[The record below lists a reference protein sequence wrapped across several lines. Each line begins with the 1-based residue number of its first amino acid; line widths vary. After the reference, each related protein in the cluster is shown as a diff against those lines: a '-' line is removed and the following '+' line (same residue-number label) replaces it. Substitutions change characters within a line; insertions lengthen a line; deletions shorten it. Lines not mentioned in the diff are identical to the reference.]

1 MTDFTSYREMNGKE
15 VKHLASVAVSNL
27 LKEKEDFAESL
38 AKGLISNGLIQTEFC
53 CDKNED
59 EILAAVKNELLDN
72 LSAPTNEDIFDLR
85 DKTKISWWHKIFSK
99 ETSHS
104 HARAGKAWDVIF
116 NAQYRL
122 HKTYEVKLDVLRS
135 HLENIV
141 GEQEEQRKYYI
152 SNEELEILKYET

>member
-72 LSAPTNEDIFDLR
+72 LSAP
-85 DKTKISWWHKIFSK
+85 K
-99 ETSHS
+99 
-104 HARAGKAWDVIF
+104 
-116 NAQYRL
+116 
-122 HKTYEVKLDVLRS
+122 
-135 HLENIV
+135 NIV